1 MKKNRWYLRLL
12 ALLVLCGALNVTI
25 TAAAEAGSSD
35 DPLVTLSYLNE
46 TFMDSIME
54 RVDQKIAARNAQ
66 LGISAGSG
74 AGAAS
79 NFTVVTLTSGQVLT
93 GDIGC
98 EVMLRVGTAVCVS
111 PSSPGLIDETA
122 ATALNNGSALVQNHL
137 YMMTIEGRG
146 VRATA
151 GTTKLLVRGSYTV
164 ARSPHKRPRLGIGC
178 ARRGRLERGQS
189 DGQVST
195 DAGRCLCGGAHHGA
209 GGAVHLV

>member
-54 RVDQKIAARNAQ
+54 RVDQKIA
-66 LGISAGSG
+66 S
-74 AGAAS
+74 AAS

-164 ARSPHKRPRLGIGC
+164 A
-178 ARRGRLERGQS
+178 
-189 DGQVST
+189 
-195 DAGRCLCGGAHHGA
+195 
-209 GGAVHLV
+209 

>member
-54 RVDQKIAARNAQ
+54 RVDQK
-66 LGISAGSG
+66 GISAGSG
-74 AGAAS
+74 ASAAS

-164 ARSPHKRPRLGIGC
+164 A
-178 ARRGRLERGQS
+178 
-189 DGQVST
+189 
-195 DAGRCLCGGAHHGA
+195 
-209 GGAVHLV
+209 